1 MKDCDRTVE
10 DCDGTGDY
18 SVKTGNHWDGTVGGG
33 VWDGTVG
40 HHEGKRDIVMEQ

>member
-18 SVKTGNHWDGTVGGG
+18 SEKTGNHWDGTVGAGMG
-33 VWDGTVG
+33 QWI
-40 HHEGKRDIVMEQ
+40 IVKGNKTL